1 MATGRKPASGRK
13 KTNQPHATNLKVPNG
28 GKEAAYKAG
37 EMHGVNGH
45 RTHAH
50 QPCVWD
56 ISEGELKCPYCEAG
70 LDLVW
75 RGYVPLWDR
84 DWTLRYVLVNDEYL
98 YSVDAI
104 PIRAQVVVS
113 RAKNPIS
120 PIVVR
125 EEKHG
130 FKALPDTP
138 PFNVD
143 VCMRDICLLLWKN
156 ELLNRW
162 YAKTDVSQL
171 MASLPKPIGMKMP
184 AKANPPID
192 QAARLARH
200 EAEVKAQ
207 EVGDAEQLGTMINRL
222 IKPSPNGK
230 ADKH

>member
-104 PIRAQVVVS
+104 PIRAQVVVT

-143 VCMRDICLLLWKN
+143 MCMRDICLLLWKN

-162 YAKTDVSQL
+162 YAKTDVTQL

-184 AKANPPID
+184 AKVKPTDD
-192 QAARLARH
+192 QAAQLARH
-200 EAEVKAQ
+200 VAEVGEGATGAD
-207 EVGDAEQLGTMINRL
+207 ETVGAAINRML
-222 IKPSPNGK
+222 KKSTANGSG
-230 ADKH
+230 KH

>member
-56 ISEGELKCPYCEAG
+56 ITEGEMKCPYCEAG

-104 PIRAQVVVS
+104 PVRAQVVVS

-143 VCMRDICLLLWKN
+143 ICMRDICLLLWKN
-156 ELLNRW
+156 EALNRW
-162 YAKTDVSQL
+162 YAKTDTAAL

-184 AKANPPID
+184 AKVNQADD
-192 QAARLARH
+192 QAARLLRHAAEAKAR
-200 EAEVKAQ
+200 ESGEV
-207 EVGDAEQLGTMINRL
+207 EQLGGVINRL
-222 IKPSPNGK
+222 TKPSENGK
-230 ADKH
+230 AGKH